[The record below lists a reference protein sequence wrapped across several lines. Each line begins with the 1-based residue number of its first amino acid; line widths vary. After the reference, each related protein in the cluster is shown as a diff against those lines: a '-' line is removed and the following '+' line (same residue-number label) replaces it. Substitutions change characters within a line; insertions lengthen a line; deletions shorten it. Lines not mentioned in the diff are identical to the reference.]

1 MGIVIRQSIKGTLV
15 TYIGAFIGFL
25 TTLFIVPKFL
35 GEGLYGLT
43 RVIIEAATLFAVI
56 FQLGTSQSAVRF
68 FPHFKSNDKRNNGFF
83 FYLISI
89 VTIGFLLF
97 IPAFFLL
104 KEPVANYFSTKAPL
118 FVDYLYWVIPLTF
131 FLLYWLTFEVY
142 SNVLMRIAIPK
153 FIREIVLRV
162 LVVAVYMAYGLG
174 HINLETFVGS
184 FVCVYGV
191 AMLAT
196 FFYVSRIGN
205 ISLKHDSSFITKPL
219 KKDFF
224 SYTRILLLGSLG
236 GTLVSKID
244 VFMVAGMEG
253 LDLTGIYA
261 VAFFMVSIVDIPAR
275 SITAISAPIGA
286 EALKKGDLREA
297 NLLYKK
303 VSLHQLL
310 IGSVFFLLIWINI
323 DNIYEI
329 IPNGEV
335 YSAGKW
341 VVLFI
346 GLAKLIEVTL
356 NFGGILIGFSKYYH
370 WTLYFV
376 FFISGI
382 TILFNWLFISKFG
395 ISGAA
400 LSTVLSV
407 LISYTLQQ
415 LLILIKIKAN
425 PYSWGTAKIV
435 GVIALAFLLNCFLPE
450 SSNPYFDGIYRTI
463 VVGSACVL
471 MIYYSKVS
479 GEANQLIENSLG
491 TVFSKLLKKR

>member
-35 GEGLYGLT
+35 GEELFGLT
-43 RVIIEAATLFAVI
+43 RVLLEAGLLFAII
-56 FQLGTSQSAVRF
+56 FQLGTSQSAIRF
-68 FPHFKSNDKRNNGFF
+68 FPHFKSKDKRNNGFF

-97 IPAFFLL
+97 IPVFFLL
-104 KEPVANYFSTKAPL
+104 KQPVVDYFSTKSPL
-118 FVDYLYWVIPLTF
+118 FVDYLYWVIPFTL

-162 LVVAVYMAYGLG
+162 LVIAVYVTYGLG
-174 HINLETFVGS
+174 YISLNTFVGS

-196 FFYVSRIGN
+196 FFYVSHIGS

-219 KKDFF
+219 KKDFL
-224 SYTRILLLGSLG
+224 SYTPILLLGSLG

-286 EALKKGDLREA
+286 EALKRGDLREA

-329 IPNGEV
+329 IPNGERF
-335 YSAGKW
+335 SAGKW

-356 NFGGILIGFSKYYH
+356 SFGGILVSFSKYYH

-382 TILFNWLFISKFG
+382 TILFNWLLIPKFG

-407 LISYTLQQ
+407 LISYSLQQ
-415 LLILIKIKAN
+415 FLILIKIKAN
-425 PYSWGTAKIV
+425 PYSLGTIKIV
-435 GVIALAFLLNCFLPE
+435 GVIALAFLLNHFLPE
-450 SSNPYFDGIYRTI
+450 LPSPYFDCIYRTI
-463 VVGSACVL
+463 IVGSVCVL
-471 MIYYSKVS
+471 MIYYSKIS
-479 GEANQLIENSLG
+479 GEANQLIKNVLVV
-491 TVFSKLLKKR
+491 VFNQLLKKK